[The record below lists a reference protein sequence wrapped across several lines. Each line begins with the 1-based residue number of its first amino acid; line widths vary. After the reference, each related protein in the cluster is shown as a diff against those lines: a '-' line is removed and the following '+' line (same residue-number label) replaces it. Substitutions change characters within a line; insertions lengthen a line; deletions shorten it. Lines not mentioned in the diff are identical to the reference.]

1 MSSLQANHTTITERN
16 LMKRLPIE
24 IENIIWQMHYMDIF
38 KNQVLNELLEKI
50 KAIYSIEKNEN
61 LLRIIRKQRFET
73 YGANY
78 QEKLEF
84 QNNCKL
90 QNNIILDIISCK
102 TCKILV
108 KYLQIPFYN
117 YLFQILKW
125 GQDNIFPCFH
135 NDFKLICMYYIRR
148 VSYSE
153 KMEKILIDLLP
164 KID

>member
-50 KAIYSIEKNEN
+50 RAIYSIEKNEN

-73 YGANY
+73 YGVNY

-84 QNNCKL
+84 QNNTIYEK
-90 QNNIILDIISCK
+90 DIVNMS
-102 TCKILV
+102 TML
-108 KYLQIPFYN
+108 YHGSRQ
-117 YLFQILKW
+117 
-125 GQDNIFPCFH
+125 
-135 NDFKLICMYYIRR
+135 
-148 VSYSE
+148 
-153 KMEKILIDLLP
+153 
-164 KID
+164 